1 LIQLLAGPR
10 QVGKTTLLLALLK
23 EFGEPVPARPQRWC
37 RLWRRSVELNLNSV
51 CLVSKE
57 IAPAMK
63 AGSSICNTASIAGI
77 VAAPE
82 LAAYAAAKAGVISY
96 TRSFAIQLGPKGIR
110 VNCVAPGLIYTR
122 LWEQLGAALSGG
134 IDHARAASRPLSE
147 R

>member
-1 LIQLLAGPR
+1 
-10 QVGKTTLLLALLK
+10 
-23 EFGEPVPARPQRWC
+23 
-37 RLWRRSVELNLNSV
+37 
-51 CLVSKE
+51 
-57 IAPAMK
+57 MK